1 AGGIPVYIV
10 ATTGTTDAIGID
22 DVSAV
27 RRAAEETAKSFGL
40 PVPHIHADSALGG
53 FFAFF
58 NEYDLNEN
66 ALSFSPGVLSMIK
79 PIQEKMRHLHA
90 AD

>member
-1 AGGIPVYIV
+1 MRSRGIPVYIV

-53 FFAFF
+53 FLPF
-58 NEYDLNEN
+58 
-66 ALSFSPGVLSMIK
+66 
-79 PIQEKMRHLHA
+79 
-90 AD
+90 